1 MDKKVLTAL
10 AAATAYFVAVPAA
23 SALLPEPTTPT
34 SAVAFHDVAI
44 ADLECAQSPT
54 YLKDSPRW
62 ECGDTTIGADPAESF
77 LEPETAL
84 LRKHRYML
92 ATDSLSNAP
101 VRQPQ
106 KNIYRLDE
114 GDKVTILYDSDDK
127 KQFFHLE
134 GPDAARY
141 ADKVE
146 VK

>member
-10 AAATAYFVAVPAA
+10 AAATAYFVAVPVA

-34 SAVAFHDVAI
+34 SAVAFRDLAI
-44 ADLECAQSPT
+44 ADLECEQSSS
-54 YLKDSPRW
+54 YFKDSPKW
-62 ECGDTTIGADPAESF
+62 ECGDTTIGADPAQSF
-77 LEPETAL
+77 REPETAL
-84 LRKHRYML
+84 LRKHRSIL
-92 ATDSLSNAP
+92 NTTSLSDAP

>member
-10 AAATAYFVAVPAA
+10 AAATAYFVAVPVA
-23 SALLPEPTTPT
+23 SALLPEPTTPK
-34 SAVAFHDVAI
+34 SAVAFHDLAI

-62 ECGDTTIGADPAESF
+62 KCGDTTIGADPAQTF
-77 LEPETAL
+77 GKPETSL
-84 LRKHRYML
+84 LRKHRSIL
-92 ATDSLSNAP
+92 DTTSLSDAP

-106 KNIYRLDE
+106 ENIYRLDE
-114 GDKVTILYDSDDK
+114 GDKVTILHDSDDK

>member
-44 ADLECAQSPT
+44 TDLECAQSPT
-54 YLKDSPRW
+54 YLNDSPRW
-62 ECGDTTIGADPAESF
+62 ECGDTIIGADPGQTF
-77 LEPETAL
+77 GEPETAL
-84 LRKHRYML
+84 LRKHRYIL
-92 ATDSLSNAP
+92 DTPFLSDAP

-106 KNIYRLDE
+106 KNLYRLDE

-127 KQFFHLE
+127 KLFFHLE

-141 ADKVE
+141 ADKME